1 MSCSGN
7 CFSCSPENKNK
18 YFQNVK
24 NRFQAEN
31 LSNFTY
37 NFDVYSRPSSMLL
50 GLTDNCNLACSYCF
64 VKQKPLEMTY
74 EIAEKSIEWLLNN
87 HSNDSTPLVTFFGGE
102 PLLKYSDIIVP
113 IVEKYKEKVNFSI
126 TTNGTLLDE
135 DKVDFFY
142 KNNVGILLSFD
153 GIKEVQNTQRAGKEI
168 NSFEAVRDNIPYLLL
183 RFPNTTMRMT
193 LTKLAIPHLY
203 DTILLAEEFGF
214 KNITFCPNAYEDWD
228 WDDAVAYEEQLEKI
242 GLHIFK
248 SFYNN
253 NDIAIRVN
261 PLIDYFNNIELGIQG
276 NLHYNNSLMRCGLGT
291 TSCAITPEGQIIPC
305 QEKISCPTWVIGNV
319 FEGIDPKAHETFLK
333 WYINKMN
340 NDFICNRKCVT
351 LKENVHCLNNT
362 CPSRLEDLNFKPS
375 TATCV
380 FNRVTLR
387 IAHRL
392 YLNCQHSIDPK
403 IVDYFSKEEVY

>member
-1 MSCSGN
+1 
-7 CFSCSPENKNK
+7 
-18 YFQNVK
+18 
-24 NRFQAEN
+24 
-31 LSNFTY
+31 
-37 NFDVYSRPSSMLL
+37 MLL

-74 EIAEKSIEWLLNN
+74 EIAEKSVEWLLSN

-102 PLLKYSDIIVP
+102 PLLKYDDIIVP
-113 IVEKYKEKVNFSI
+113 IVEKYKEKITFSI

-135 DKVDFFY
+135 DKVDFFF

-153 GIKEVQNTQRAGKEI
+153 GVKEVQNTQRVGKEI
-168 NSFEAVRDNIPYLLL
+168 NSFDTVRDNIPYLLL

-228 WDDAVAYEEQLEKI
+228 WDDAVTYEDQLEKI

-261 PLIDYFNNIELGIQG
+261 PLIDYFNNIELGVLSYVRMMSKYYYG
-276 NLHYNNSLMRCGLGT
+276 KGLN
-291 TSCAITPEGQIIPC
+291 TPELIGRIY
-305 QEKISCPTWVIGNV
+305 CPV
-319 FEGIDPKAHETFLK
+319 FENGTKVASSHWLNLVSTAKNKYNKYDFNITINDI
-333 WYINKMN
+333 INK
-340 NDFICNRKCVT
+340 
-351 LKENVHCLNNT
+351 
-362 CPSRLEDLNFKPS
+362 
-375 TATCV
+375 
-380 FNRVTLR
+380 
-387 IAHRL
+387 
-392 YLNCQHSIDPK
+392 
-403 IVDYFSKEEVY
+403 EELA

>member
-24 NRFQAEN
+24 NRFQIED

-74 EIAEKSIEWLLNN
+74 EIAEKSVEWLLSN

-102 PLLKYSDIIVP
+102 PLLKYDDIIVP
-113 IVEKYKEKVNFSI
+113 IVEKYKEKITFSI

-135 DKVDFFY
+135 DKVDFFF

-153 GIKEVQNTQRAGKEI
+153 GVKEVQNTQRVGKEI
-168 NSFEAVRDNIPYLLL
+168 NSFDTVRDNIPYLLL

-228 WDDAVAYEEQLEKI
+228 WDDAVTYEDQLEKI

-261 PLIDYFNNIELGIQG
+261 PLIDYFNNIELGVQG

-305 QEKISCPTWVIGNV
+305 Q
-319 FEGIDPKAHETFLK
+319 
-333 WYINKMN
+333 
-340 NDFICNRKCVT
+340 
-351 LKENVHCLNNT
+351 
-362 CPSRLEDLNFKPS
+362 
-375 TATCV
+375 
-380 FNRVTLR
+380 
-387 IAHRL
+387 
-392 YLNCQHSIDPK
+392 
-403 IVDYFSKEEVY
+403 